1 MTRYLDSID
10 QLDLARYVRAGD
22 TVIWGQACAEPVT
35 LTERLMAQ
43 RGDIGRLRCFLG
55 IPATDT
61 VRPEHADHV
70 SFVSYCGAGGNR
82 SLWRAGV
89 LDVLPSPY
97 SMLPVLFATG
107 RFRID
112 VVLLLLPPPDEHGR
126 FSLGLADEYLS
137 AAIDSGRLVIA
148 EVSDKVPHTTG
159 PRTLDASDVD
169 VAIRTDRAPAELKRS
184 PGGPVDKRIG
194 EHVAGLVE
202 DGATLQFGIGALPE
216 TILGALREHRN
227 LGVHSGLVNDT
238 VADLMEAG
246 VITNSV
252 KTVDRFTSVAGV
264 VMGTER
270 IFSFVDRNPAI
281 QLRPTSYT
289 HDPKVLAA
297 QPKLVAINAALE
309 VDLTGAVN
317 AELAAGTYVGAV
329 GGAVD
334 FARGARLSRGGLSV
348 VALPSATATASRI
361 VSRLS
366 GPVSTPRSEVDVV
379 VTEHGVA
386 DLRGRTLG
394 QRREAMLAVAHP
406 DHRAQLE
413 ADLEEPAR

>member
-1 MTRYLDSID
+1 
-10 QLDLARYVRAGD
+10 V
-22 TVIWGQACAEPVT
+22 E
-35 LTERLMAQ
+35 
-43 RGDIGRLRCFLG
+43 
-55 IPATDT
+55 
-61 VRPEHADHV
+61 
-70 SFVSYCGAGGNR
+70 
-82 SLWRAGV
+82 
-89 LDVLPSPY
+89 
-97 SMLPVLFATG
+97 
-107 RFRID
+107 
-112 VVLLLLPPPDEHGR
+112 
-126 FSLGLADEYLS
+126 
-137 AAIDSGRLVIA
+137 
-148 EVSDKVPHTTG
+148 
-159 PRTLDASDVD
+159 
-169 VAIRTDRAPAELKRS
+169 
-184 PGGPVDKRIG
+184 KRIG

-202 DGATLQFGIGALPE
+202 DGATLQIGIGALPE

-246 VITNSV
+246 VITNSA
-252 KTVDRFTSVAGV
+252 KTVDPFTTVAGM

-270 IFSFVDRNPAI
+270 IFSFADRNPAI
-281 QLRPTSYT
+281 QLRATSYT

-297 QPKLVAINAALE
+297 QSRLVAINAAIE

-361 VSRLS
+361 VPRLS

-413 ADLEEPAR
+413 TDLEEPAR